1 MDQSN
6 LQISKKN
13 RRVYERTFKEKAV
26 LLSYER
32 GCIEKVE
39 EELGIT
45 KSLLN
50 KWRKDFNKY
59 GERSFPGHGNILLSP
74 EQERI
79 YMLEKRIKK
88 AELDCFIIQT
98 AAPYLSMGK
107 LMIYLFIQDFEKN
120 CSAKRICKVLS
131 IAQRSYSRWKNHY
144 VSERKKRK
152 LELLQVITTLFITK
166 KKRYGSKRIAVE
178 LRKRGYNLSIST
190 TARYMK
196 ELGLLVSIKKP

>member
-6 LQISKKN
+6 HQISKKN

-32 GCIEKVE
+32 SCIEKVG

-50 KWRKDFNKY
+50 KWRKDFKKY
-59 GERSFPGHGNILLSP
+59 GERSFPGHGNLLLNP
-74 EQERI
+74 EEEKI
-79 YMLEKRIKK
+79 YLLKKRIKK
-88 AELDCFIIQT
+88 AELDSFIIQT
-98 AAPYLSMGK
+98 AAPYLSSGK
-107 LMIYLFIQDFEKN
+107 LRIYFFIQDFEKN
-120 CSAKRICKVLS
+120 CSAKRICKVLG

-144 VSERKKRK
+144 ISERNKRK
-152 LELLQVITTLFITK
+152 IELLQVIATLFITK
-166 KKRYGSKRIAVE
+166 KKRYGPKRITVE
-178 LRKRGYNLSIST
+178 LRKRGYILSIST

-196 ELGLLVSIKKP
+196 ELGLFVSIKKP

>member
-6 LQISKKN
+6 FQISKKN

-59 GERSFPGHGNILLSP
+59 GERSFPGHGNMLLSP
-74 EQERI
+74 EQESI
-79 YMLEKRIKK
+79 YLLEKRIKK
-88 AELDCFIIQT
+88 AELDSFIIQT
-98 AAPYLSMGK
+98 AAPYLSKGK
-107 LMIYLFIQDFEKN
+107 LMIYLFIQDFEKT
-120 CSAKRICKVLS
+120 CSAKRICKVLC
-131 IAQRSYSRWKNHY
+131 IARGSYSRWKNHY

-152 LELLQVITTLFITK
+152 LEHLQVIKTLFIAK

-178 LRKRGYNLSIST
+178 LQKRGYILSIST

-196 ELGLLVSIKKP
+196 ELGLFVSIKKT